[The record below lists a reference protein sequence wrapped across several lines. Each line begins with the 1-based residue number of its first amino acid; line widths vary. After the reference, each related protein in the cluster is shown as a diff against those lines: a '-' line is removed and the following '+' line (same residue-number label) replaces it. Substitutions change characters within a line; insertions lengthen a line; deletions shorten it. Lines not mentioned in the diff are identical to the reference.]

1 MRPDNASAYA
11 PQENKGAKR
20 GLKLIFAGGGTGGHL
35 FPAIALA
42 EEFKRRDPNVEITF
56 VGGAGGL
63 EEKIVPK
70 YGYPLKVF
78 NVEGIKRR
86 RGFTRVR
93 ALAKAAKSTMEA
105 IGFLK
110 STRPDAVIGCGSYSS
125 APVVTA
131 ARLLKVRTA
140 ILEQNALPGL
150 TNKLLGGFVDRVY
163 ISFEESRKFFPGG
176 RTILSGNPVR
186 RDIIRKLEDGRVAD
200 KFTILVFGGSQG
212 ATAINAAFLDA
223 IEFLTDIWSGLRVM
237 HQTGNEGYE
246 MAVAAYKR
254 KNLKVEAFKFI
265 EDMGTAYNSADL
277 VICRAGA
284 TSLAEITAAG
294 LAAILIPYPFAADD
308 HQAVNARCLEK
319 AGAALMIKQDKLTGA
334 SLAEAIR
341 RLYND
346 RQALRTMREK
356 SKALG
361 RPRAAQEIAD
371 NLLRILN

>member
-1 MRPDNASAYA
+1 
-11 PQENKGAKR
+11 
-20 GLKLIFAGGGTGGHL
+20 
-35 FPAIALA
+35 
-42 EEFKRRDPNVEITF
+42 
-56 VGGAGGL
+56 
-63 EEKIVPK
+63 
-70 YGYPLKVF
+70 
-78 NVEGIKRR
+78 
-86 RGFTRVR
+86 
-93 ALAKAAKSTMEA
+93 
-105 IGFLK
+105 
-110 STRPDAVIGCGSYSS
+110 
-125 APVVTA
+125 
-131 ARLLKVRTA
+131 
-140 ILEQNALPGL
+140 
-150 TNKLLGGFVDRVY
+150 
-163 ISFEESRKFFPGG
+163 
-176 RTILSGNPVR
+176 
-186 RDIIRKLEDGRVAD
+186 
-200 KFTILVFGGSQG
+200 
-212 ATAINAAFLDA
+212 
-223 IEFLTDIWSGLRVM
+223 
-237 HQTGNEGYE
+237 